1 MEKKIDIIFI
11 ERVPFAHLKGKQLLL
26 NYVKHIIFKSVE
38 YVQMVY
44 YTLTRAHPMK
54 FILPVI

>member
-38 YVQMVY
+38 YVQMVIN
-44 YTLTRAHPMK
+44 TGSSN
-54 FILPVI
+54 